1 MATSLGVSAGLTLMI
16 LVTVPYLETGLFL
29 EQMLLDSESDWN
41 MDLQNAVQSGLKAL
55 LFLFLANLHYSYYSC
70 SDLLRLHHISACH
83 MGNSGL
89 RLHQLVSVRT
99 FIFLRKKWHSGCLT
113 KRSVLATYNH
123 SGGSRLIYI
132 YISYIYTEKD
142 WKGIFWLM
150 CCFGYLQWLLTV
162 GEQGFSDCVSPKSC
176 FGHPQRRYTL
186 LHLLRLRPGD
196 FVEWTF
202 CEPRFLDERFW
213 SVEGLDG
220 LGAHWVDLKV

>member
-132 YISYIYTEKD
+132 YLIYIPKRIEKVY
-142 WKGIFWLM
+142 
-150 CCFGYLQWLLTV
+150 FGLCVVLVTYN
-162 GEQGFSDCVSPKSC
+162 GFSPLVSRDLAIV
-176 FGHPQRRYTL
+176 FL
-186 LHLLRLRPGD
+186 LSHALDILRDVTPCC
-196 FVEWTF
+196 TF
-202 CEPRFLDERFW
+202 W
-213 SVEGLDG
+213 GLDQETLWSG
-220 LGAHWVDLKV
+220 LSASRVFWTNVFEV